1 MALLHLPLTTLV
13 STRSSTISERSRRG
27 EGGAKHAPDLGQHNE
42 DILGELGFGA
52 DDIEALKSKGV
63 IYAESCQRRSR

>member
-1 MALLHLPLTTLV
+1 MPLT
-13 STRSSTISERSRRG
+13 
-27 EGGAKHAPDLGQHNE
+27 GQHNE

-63 IYAESCQRRSR
+63 I